1 MGKEK
6 LNKYKLNSNYKSSLE
21 RFIKENKLSKE
32 LTLKKKI

>member
-6 LNKYKLNSNYKSSLE
+6 LNKYKLNSNYISSLE
-21 RFIKENKLSKE
+21 RFIKENRLSKE